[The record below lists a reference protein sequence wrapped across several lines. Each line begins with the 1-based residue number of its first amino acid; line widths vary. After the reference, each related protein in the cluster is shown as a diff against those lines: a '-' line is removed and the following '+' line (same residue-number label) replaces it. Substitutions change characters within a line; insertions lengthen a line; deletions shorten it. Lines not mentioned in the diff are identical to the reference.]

1 MMACMKT
8 YRNKEKYRS
17 SLLAWAIGAGIVLF
31 FVILVWI
38 TISPVIQYKV
48 LNVPIMTE
56 KTNITEFNI
65 SLVLAFIGVIATF
78 IVIGNYSQTNTIR
91 EDVKERLNEAKQQQ
105 TNFKIETNEKI
116 TSQTENTKQEYQ
128 REIKNVKDALSER
141 IDQLDTLKEENLKQT
156 NQLEDKTNGIS
167 ENIKLT
173 KKIVLLYM
181 SIAARNHAHLLQPIL
196 NPNVPYKCNVTYK
209 TGDDSQ
215 RNDELHV
222 LYENDGVH
230 FYVPHDNEQPRVEQQ
245 DITSV
250 LGNEYSKDD
259 ASNLRD
265 FYNLYSMITANTS
278 KVETYGEAEEVI
290 PDNLSY

>member
-265 FYNLYSMITANTS
+265 FYNLYSIITANTS

>member
-1 MMACMKT
+1 
-8 YRNKEKYRS
+8 
-17 SLLAWAIGAGIVLF
+17 
-31 FVILVWI
+31 
-38 TISPVIQYKV
+38 
-48 LNVPIMTE
+48 
-56 KTNITEFNI
+56 
-65 SLVLAFIGVIATF
+65 
-78 IVIGNYSQTNTIR
+78 
-91 EDVKERLNEAKQQQ
+91 
-105 TNFKIETNEKI
+105 
-116 TSQTENTKQEYQ
+116 
-128 REIKNVKDALSER
+128 
-141 IDQLDTLKEENLKQT
+141 
-156 NQLEDKTNGIS
+156 
-167 ENIKLT
+167 
-173 KKIVLLYM
+173 M

>member
-222 LYENDGVH
+222 LYENAGVH

>member
-1 MMACMKT
+1 MACMKT